1 MEVFNRFY
9 VFADSD
15 DEDMGRRRGV
25 PPKPP
30 MIGQPP
36 PPNISRPPPS
46 WNTQSSDGG
55 NSNLPYSSN
64 PLQRAV
70 DRERLQ
76 QPTNQPRIDQFGN
89 PIRTDQGSNY
99 GNYRRY

>member
-1 MEVFNRFY
+1 
-9 VFADSD
+9 
-15 DEDMGRRRGV
+15 MGSRRGV

-55 NSNLPYSSN
+55 NSLSYSSN

-76 QPTNQPRIDQFGN
+76 QSTSQPRIDQFGN